1 MGAAMMSI
9 PGVFTTA
16 AEVTAAVGVASI
28 GGVVNVAGER
38 AVGKKGK
45 NFGRTLLF
53 STGWWFG
60 TCFIFS
66 ISWEFHHPN

>member
-1 MGAAMMSI
+1 MMSI

-45 NFGRTLLF
+45 NFGRTLEVVLNWLVVWNMFYF
-53 STGWWFG
+53 ST
-60 TCFIFS
+60 
-66 ISWEFHHPN
+66 SWEFHHPN